1 MAREKKPVHKVVM
14 TKEKCN
20 IMTIQNGVIL
30 SWNKV
35 T

>member
-1 MAREKKPVHKVVM
+1 MVRKKKTIHKVV
-14 TKEKCN
+14 KKKKKCN

-30 SWNKV
+30 SWNIV

>member
-1 MAREKKPVHKVVM
+1 MVRKKKTIHKVVM

-20 IMTIQNGVIL
+20 IMTIQIGVIL